1 MTRIL
6 VLDEIHEDGLA
17 LLYDRAGLD
26 LTQLKHPSA
35 DAVAAEMARTE
46 CLLLR
51 GRTLDPAVWDAA
63 PDLRMVSRHGV
74 GCDNLPLDRLQAAGI
89 TVAITASA
97 NAVSVAEHAM
107 MLMLAS
113 ARGLVASDA
122 AVRAGDFKR
131 RERTGSVELS
141 GRTLL
146 IVGLGRIGRELA
158 GRAAAFGMHV
168 TGFDPALPEIAA
180 VPGVERMPDLDE
192 ALAEADVVSLHLP
205 RTSETTGLFNAV
217 RLGRMKHGAILV
229 NTARGGIVDETALAD
244 ALRNGTVGAAGF
256 DVFMQEPLPKDD
268 PLLDAPNLIV
278 TPHDAAM
285 TREGAQRMSVGAARN
300 LLDFLDGRLDLMN
313 QVLPR

>member
-1 MTRIL
+1 MTRVL

-17 LLYDRAGLD
+17 LLCDRAGLD
-26 LTQLKHPSA
+26 LTQLKRPSA
-35 DAVAAEMARTE
+35 DAIAAEMARTD

-51 GRTLDPAVWDAA
+51 GRTLEPGAWDIAL
-63 PDLRMVSRHGV
+63 DLRMVSRHGV
-74 GCDNLPLDRLQAAGI
+74 GCDNLPLDRLEAASV
-89 TVAITASA
+89 TVAITAAA

-131 RERTGSVELS
+131 RERTGSVELA

-158 GRAAAFGMHV
+158 GRAAAFGMRV
-168 TGFDPALPEIAA
+168 TGVDPALLEGEA
-180 VPGVERMPDLDE
+180 VPGVERMLDLDA

-229 NTARGGIVDETALAD
+229 NTARGGIVDEAALAD

-256 DVFMQEPLPKDD
+256 DVFVQEPLPKDD

-285 TREGAQRMSVGAARN
+285 TREGARRMSVGAARN
-300 LLDFLDGRLDLMN
+300 LLDFLDGRLDLAN